1 MRASGAFVPGPA
13 PEAEINGGGAGASTA
28 LGERRRL
35 LLLLLEESRS
45 CCLPRYRTTITTPP
59 LRLLP
64 GMRKRNESVTV
75 EHERAAAAPAPLDK
89 GCSLRHSLR
98 LPAATAAADT
108 GMKRPLGR

>member
-1 MRASGAFVPGPA
+1 MAGR
-13 PEAEINGGGAGASTA
+13 GGAGRGAA
-28 LGERRRL
+28 LSAAQGERRQLRGVASAVLAASARRRRL
-35 LLLLLEESRS
+35 
-45 CCLPRYRTTITTPP
+45 
-59 LRLLP
+59 

-98 LPAATAAADT
+98 LPPAADVDA